1 VRKTEENTHHI
12 FKCKKFQDVNEKI
25 KGESLK
31 EVLKNK
37 NKNEIAM
44 VKKKSSGENPIK
56 MIKTPNKNSMHHSPT
71 YM

>member
-1 VRKTEENTHHI
+1 MRKTEENTHHI

-44 VKKKSSGENPIK
+44 VKKEIIRRK
-56 MIKTPNKNSMHHSPT
+56 PNKNYKNT
-71 YM
+71 K

>member
-1 VRKTEENTHHI
+1 VQTTEENTHHI

-25 KGESLK
+25 KGEFFK

-44 VKKKSSGENPIK
+44 VKKEIISRKS
-56 MIKTPNKNSMHHSPT
+56 NKNDKNT
-71 YM
+71 K

>member
-1 VRKTEENTHHI
+1 MRKTEENTHHI

-44 VKKKSSGENPIK
+44 VKK
-56 MIKTPNKNSMHHSPT
+56 
-71 YM
+71 